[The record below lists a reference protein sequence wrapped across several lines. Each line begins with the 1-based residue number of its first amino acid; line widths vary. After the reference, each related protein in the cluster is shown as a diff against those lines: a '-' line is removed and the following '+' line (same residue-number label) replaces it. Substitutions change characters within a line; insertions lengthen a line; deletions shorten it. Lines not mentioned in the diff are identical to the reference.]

1 MTSQTV
7 PTSVK
12 VFGILH
18 CIFGTLGLAIGAAS
32 LTQVEQSLATFKSIG
47 LGGGMLEGWL
57 RFSSY
62 LSPLLSLILLILG
75 IGLLLKKPW
84 GRSGS
89 IIYSYVGIALTVIGV
104 IITAISFSSSGAGG
118 GPGLI
123 GALFGSILG
132 GIISVIYPILT
143 IVFMRRPNV
152 KEALERF

>member
-18 CIFGTLGLAIGAAS
+18 CIFGTLGLVLGAAS
-32 LTQVEQSLATFKSIG
+32 MTQVEQSLAVFKSVG
-47 LGGGMLEGWL
+47 LNSGILEGWL
-57 RFSSY
+57 RFSAY
-62 LSPLLSLILLILG
+62 LSPLMSLILLILG
-75 IGLLLKKPW
+75 IGLLIKKPW

-89 IIYSYVGIALTVIGV
+89 IIYSYAGIGLTVIGV
-104 IITAISFSSSGAGG
+104 IITAIGFSSSGAGG
-118 GPGLI
+118 GPGLV
-123 GALFGSILG
+123 GALVGSIFG

-152 KEALERF
+152 REALERF